1 MHIIFNRGVPIW
13 FLHVPMSDIDSTKN
27 IDNQYSLPFLLVKVI
42 ALQQHVKLY
51 SMPIVVYSG
60 LGFYYA
66 IQTIIHPQNFYASP
80 MKP

>member
-1 MHIIFNRGVPIW
+1 MVLSRDGF

-27 IDNQYSLPFLLVKVI
+27 TDNQYSLPFLLSYQTKVI

-51 SMPIVVYSG
+51 SMPIVVVAWDSIMQSRQLLTYM
-60 LGFYYA
+60 Y
-66 IQTIIHPQNFYASP
+66 TP